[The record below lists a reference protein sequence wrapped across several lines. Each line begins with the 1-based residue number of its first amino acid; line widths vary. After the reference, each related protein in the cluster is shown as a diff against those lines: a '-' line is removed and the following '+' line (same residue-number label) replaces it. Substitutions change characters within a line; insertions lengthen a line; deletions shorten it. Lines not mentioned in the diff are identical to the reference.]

1 MKALKDIL
9 EMARLT
15 KAQIKDEKDELLYK
29 AQQLKGK
36 AGRLKKQG
44 RDDEAKKALEEAE
57 KYKKM
62 AAEWK
67 PKEKIKERT
76 VAYYKLYWERG
87 QLLGGGR
94 TTKGSP
100 IEGCLRD
107 LFMQKLEFIENYIKR
122 GEGPKKPQECLQVY
136 SPGDVVMPPNM
147 RDFGDL
153 LDYCARPKAG
163 LFFWYNWDKIKEV
176 VIEIRED
183 DEALWRYKGETAW
196 RELPRKNNFVIRL

>member
-1 MKALKDIL
+1 MKTIHQIL
-9 EMARLT
+9 EMARMT
-15 KAQIKDEKDELLYK
+15 KAQITDEKEEMLYK
-29 AQQLKGK
+29 AQQLRKK
-36 AGRLKKQG
+36 AARLKRQG
-44 RDDEAKKALEEAE
+44 RDDEAKNAIKEME

-67 PKEKIKERT
+67 PKEKIIERT
-76 VAYYKLYWERG
+76 VVYYKLYWERG
-87 QLLGGGR
+87 RLLGGGK

-107 LFMQKLEFIENYIKR
+107 LFMQKLDFIESNVRR
-122 GEGPKKPQECLQVY
+122 GEGPRKPQECLQVY

-147 RDFGDL
+147 RDFSDL

-176 VIEIRED
+176 VIEIKED
-183 DEALWRYKGETAW
+183 DQAIWRYKGEIEW
-196 RELPRKNNFVIRL
+196 RELPRKDNFFIRL

>member
-1 MKALKDIL
+1 MKNLIDIL
-9 EMARLT
+9 EMAKLT

-29 AQQLKGK
+29 AQQLKSK
-36 AGRLKKQG
+36 AWVLKRKGQ
-44 RDDEAKKALEEAE
+44 DKEAKKALEEAE

-76 VAYYKLYWERG
+76 VAYYELYWEKG

-107 LFMQKLEFIENYIKR
+107 LFMQKLDFIESNVRR
-122 GEGPKKPQECLQVY
+122 GEGPRKPQECLQVY
-136 SPGDVVMPPNM
+136 GPGDAVMPPNM
-147 RDFGDL
+147 RDLGTI

-163 LFFWYNWDKIKEV
+163 PFLWYDWDKIKEV

-183 DEALWRYKGETAW
+183 DEALWRYKGETQW
-196 RELPRKNNFVIRL
+196 RELPRKNNFFIRL